1 MGIAADIAIIL
12 VAALIG
18 GFLAQR
24 LRQPLILGYIVA
36 GILVGP
42 HTGGVTVTEIHDIEL
57 LAEIGVAL
65 LLFALGLEFNLQKL
79 GRIRT
84 IAFFG
89 TPLQLL
95 LTIALGF
102 GIGAL
107 LGWSAYESL
116 WLGALVS
123 LSSTMVILKTL
134 MAQGR
139 MGTLA
144 SRIMIGMLVVQ
155 DLAVVPML
163 IILPELDAP
172 EQGLGRLGLAVLYA
186 AAFLAAMIYGGTR
199 LIPAVLKRIA
209 AWNSREL
216 FLVSV
221 LALGIGI
228 GYATY
233 LAGLSFAFGAFVAG
247 MVLSESEYSHQA
259 LSDVIPLRDVFG
271 LLFFVS
277 VGMLLDPAFL
287 LANLGTVL
295 LLVLLV
301 VVGKALIF
309 GGITRA
315 FGYTVPTALAV
326 GQGLFQIGEFAF
338 VLARVGLAQ
347 GAILPDHFALI
358 LATTVTTMVLTP
370 FATRLGEPLERWYHR
385 RDGAAP
391 LEAFQLPEAGLHDHI
406 IIVGYGRVGRY
417 TADVLQRLNR
427 PSVVIDQD
435 QQAVDRA
442 KAAGLSVVYGDA
454 SSPIVLEAAGVQ
466 TARLALVVVSAAI
479 DVELVVRAVRALNP
493 ALHIVARA
501 VRLAQIE
508 HLQRF
513 GIYEIV
519 QPEFEAGLELVR
531 QTLLHFDVPP
541 TEIERLSDAIRT
553 ERYQPFE
560 TLHTDV
566 QLLSQLRRARNALD
580 IEWLTLPPDA
590 PFVEQPIAESGIRER
605 TGASIAALLRD
616 GALLSN
622 PGPDEVLHGGQSI
635 AILGTPEQRTA
646 FRDWVHAGA
655 KNEPPDATLRVV
667 PPAALPEHALTCATR
682 MLGKTRE
689 QDG

>member
-1 MGIAADIAIIL
+1 MRMQEGTMGIAADIAIIL
-12 VAALIG
+12 VAALLG

-79 GRIRT
+79 GRIRS

-116 WLGALVS
+116 WLG
-123 LSSTMVILKTL
+123 
-134 MAQGR
+134 
-139 MGTLA
+139 TLA

-163 IILPELDAP
+163 IILPELDSLG
-172 EQGLGRLGLAVLYA
+172 QGLGRLGLAVLYA

-199 LIPAVLKRIA
+199 LIPALLKRIA

-216 FLVSV
+216 FLISV
-221 LALGIGI
+221 LAIGLGI

-271 LLFFVS
+271 MLFFVS

-287 LANLGTVL
+287 VANLGTVL

-315 FGYTVPTALAV
+315 FGYAAPTALAV
-326 GQGLFQIGEFAF
+326 GLGLFQIGEFAF
-338 VLARVGLAQ
+338 VLARVGIAQ
-347 GAILPDHFALI
+347 GAIQPDHFALI
-358 LATTVTTMVLTP
+358 LSATVTTMVLTP
-370 FATRLGEPLERWYHR
+370 FATRLVEPLGRWYGR
-385 RDGAAP
+385 RGGAAP
-391 LEAFQLPEAGLHDHI
+391 LEAFQLPEAGLHNHI

-417 TADVLQRLNR
+417 TADVLQRLNL
-427 PSVVIDQD
+427 PCVVIDQD

-442 KAAGLSVVYGDA
+442 KAAGLPVIYGDA
-454 SSPIVLEAAGVQ
+454 SSPVVLGAAGVQ
-466 TARLALVVVSAAI
+466 RARLALVVVSAAI

-493 ALHIVARA
+493 ALHVVARA

-508 HLQRF
+508 HLQGF

-531 QTLLHFDVPP
+531 QTLLHFDVPAV
-541 TEIERLSDAIRT
+541 EIEHLSDAIRT

-560 TLHTDV
+560 TLHTDA
-566 QLLSQLRRARNALD
+566 QLLSQLRRSRNALD

-590 PFVEQPIAESGIRER
+590 PLVGQPIASSGIREH
-605 TGASIAALLRD
+605 TGASIAALLHD

-622 PGPDEVLHGGQSI
+622 PGPDEVLHGGQTV
-635 AILGTPEQRTA
+635 AILGTPEQRNA
-646 FRDWVHAGA
+646 FRTWVYAGT
-655 KNEPPDATLRVV
+655 ETGPPDAARVEV
-667 PPAALPEHALTCATR
+667 APAALLAHALVRAAR
-682 MLGKTRE
+682 VLRE
-689 QDG
+689 A

>member
-12 VAALIG
+12 VAALLG

-79 GRIRT
+79 GRIRS

-116 WLGALVS
+116 WLGALIS

-163 IILPELDAP
+163 IILPELDSLG
-172 EQGLGRLGLAVLYA
+172 QGLGRLGLAVLYA
-186 AAFLAAMIYGGTR
+186 VTFLAAMIYGGTR
-199 LIPAVLKRIA
+199 LIPALLKRIA

-216 FLVSV
+216 FLISV
-221 LALGIGI
+221 LALGLGV

-287 LANLGTVL
+287 IANLGTVL
-295 LLVLLV
+295 LLVVLV

-309 GGITRA
+309 GGISSA
-315 FGYTVPTALAV
+315 FGYANPTPLAV
-326 GQGLFQIGEFAF
+326 ALGLFQIGEFAF
-338 VLARVGLAQ
+338 VLARVGLVQ

-370 FATRLGEPLERWYHR
+370 FATRLVEPLGRWYGR
-385 RDGAAP
+385 RGGAP
-391 LEAFQLPEAGLHDHI
+391 LEPFQLPEAGLHNHI

-417 TADVLQRLNR
+417 TADVLQRLNL
-427 PSVVIDQD
+427 PCMVIDQD

-442 KAAGLSVVYGDA
+442 KAAGLTVIYGDA
-454 SSPIVLEAAGVQ
+454 SSPVVLEAAGVH

-479 DVELVVRAVRALNP
+479 DVELVVREVRALNP

-531 QTLLHFDVPP
+531 QTLLHFEVSA

-560 TLHTDV
+560 TLHTDA
-566 QLLSQLRRARNALD
+566 QLLSQLRRARSALD

-590 PFVEQPIAESGIRER
+590 PFVGQPIASSGIRER
-605 TGASIAALLRD
+605 TGASIVALLSD

-622 PGPDEVLHGGQSI
+622 PGPDEVLESGQSV
-635 AILGTPEQRTA
+635 AILGTPEQRNA
-646 FRDWVHAGA
+646 FRAWIHAGA
-655 KNEPPDATLRVV
+655 EDDGRERV
-667 PPAALPEHALTCATR
+667 ALADLND
-682 MLGKTRE
+682 LI
-689 QDG
+689 